1 MKKIN
6 KIFLSSLALLPTTFA
21 LVAAKCKTNNPK
33 PNPVP
38 NVEFA
43 KALGIEV
50 AKKATKAS
58 EFDVNTFVK
67 EIRQAKSWEA
77 IAKIFDKYGIQY
89 KYNPKD
95 LEEGATFEVMG
106 STHGHADQ
114 GMIHLDIMKKVNGA
128 ESGNTRFEIYGF
140 KVEKIEK
147 EITIGNFKFQTKA
160 KKEAKK
166 LQIAELKDELEKAQ
180 KESFDKL
187 LEVLGKYLNF
197 EKIDKTNTTSKIWFD
212 FDEAEILTDAAQLH
226 LEAFTYE
233 NDDLANKKE
242 ADELK
247 ITNLNDGS
255 NSDFEEQLGIAI
267 GKTAE
272 DASNISADAFVA
284 DIKFA
289 TSWED
294 IAKVLDKYKVAY
306 KYDKNTL
313 EPNTTFEVSL
323 LSHSHKDAGL
333 VHLTIIK
340 KVNGI
345 IQESFMFEIS
355 GFKEEL
361 APEEI
366 ILGNYKFQSKAKEAA
381 KNLKIDELLKE
392 LNDAQAKGFDELLK
406 ALEKYV
412 TFEKIDPSNTSSKLF
427 FDFIN
432 GNEIER
438 SKGYVLI
445 HAYEYQNDDIAHKTY
460 FGNLELTNLKT
471 E

>member
-50 AKKATKAS
+50 ATKATKAS

-128 ESGNTRFEIYGF
+128 ESGNTRFEIFGF

-197 EKIDKTNTTSKIWFD
+197 EKVDKNNTTSKIWFD

-233 NDDLANKKE
+233 NDD
-242 ADELK
+242 
-247 ITNLNDGS
+247 
-255 NSDFEEQLGIAI
+255 
-267 GKTAE
+267 
-272 DASNISADAFVA
+272 
-284 DIKFA
+284 
-289 TSWED
+289 
-294 IAKVLDKYKVAY
+294 
-306 KYDKNTL
+306 
-313 EPNTTFEVSL
+313 
-323 LSHSHKDAGL
+323 
-333 VHLTIIK
+333 
-340 KVNGI
+340 
-345 IQESFMFEIS
+345 
-355 GFKEEL
+355 FK
-361 APEEI
+361 
-366 ILGNYKFQSKAKEAA
+366 S
-381 KNLKIDELLKE
+381 
-392 LNDAQAKGFDELLK
+392 
-406 ALEKYV
+406 
-412 TFEKIDPSNTSSKLF
+412 
-427 FDFIN
+427 
-432 GNEIER
+432 
-438 SKGYVLI
+438 
-445 HAYEYQNDDIAHKTY
+445 
-460 FGNLELTNLKT
+460 
-471 E
+471 